1 MDAAGKAVAHLPGQH
16 TPLPVAAAGTG
27 DVHAVARPEV
37 QPTLH
42 LRNKQ
47 LRNRA
52 HAATDDAA
60 VKALSLIQA
69 QILCGKGDILPIRLR
84 APKGQGS
91 VIMSAGISD
100 AVFAVAMGQI
110 AAGVPG
116 VKGKFQHL
124 HARQPGIGQQ
134 LRNLRRGKAQA
145 LGNEL
150 NIVEPTGQHPHRG
163 YAGAFDPVAVLRSG
177 LATGHRPIALKA
189 TKMVDTNAPSGATI
203 TNSI

>member
-1 MDAAGKAVAHLPGQH
+1 MS
-16 TPLPVAAAGTG
+16 TG
-27 DVHAVARPEV
+27 IA
-37 QPTLH
+37 
-42 LRNKQ
+42 
-47 LRNRA
+47 
-52 HAATDDAA
+52 
-60 VKALSLIQA
+60 
-69 QILCGKGDILPIRLR
+69 
-84 APKGQGS
+84 
-91 VIMSAGISD
+91 D

-134 LRNLRRGKAQA
+134 LRNLRRGKAQV

-150 NIVEPTGQHPHRG
+150 NIVEPTGQHPHQR
-163 YAGAFDPVAVLRSG
+163 YAGAFDPVAVPRSG
-177 LATGHRPIALKA
+177 LAAGHRPIALKA